1 MARSTPESEPRLFY
15 GPGPGLRLL
24 LIAGVCVAL
33 MVLDH
38 RDQHLKDI
46 RRYLAAAV
54 HPIQQLADA
63 PFAIVHWTRD
73 NLAARSELTTR
84 NRQLARELLVQ
95 NARLQQMA
103 TLEAENNRLRAL
115 LDSTAKVGNKVI
127 VAEILSVDMDPL
139 RHRIMINK
147 GSRQG
152 AYVGQALID
161 AKGVVGQV
169 VRDQLR
175 SSEALLITDP
185 DHAIPVEI
193 VRNSL
198 RTIAVGTGDLDSL
211 SLPYLARNA
220 DIRKGDLLVS
230 SGLGGSFPWGYP
242 VAKVTE
248 VRGDTGEAF
257 LRVRAEPAAA
267 LDRIREVLLVVPQP
281 EAPVAPAEPA
291 APAPKVPSKAA
302 KAPAAKPAVP
312 AETPAPTPAVPSAPV
327 PAPEPVE

>member
-1 MARSTPESEPRLFY
+1 M
-15 GPGPGLRLL
+15 RLL
-24 LIAGVCVAL
+24 LITGVCVAL

-38 RDQHLKDI
+38 RDQHLRDI

-63 PFAIVHWTRD
+63 PFAIGRWTRE
-73 NLAARSELTTR
+73 NLAARSDLTAR
-84 NRQLARELLVQ
+84 NKQLARELLEQ
-95 NARLQQMA
+95 DARLQRMA
-103 TLEAENNRLRAL
+103 TLEAENDRLRAL

-139 RHRIMINK
+139 RHRILINK
-147 GSRQG
+147 GSGQG
-152 AYVGQALID
+152 AFVGQALID
-161 AKGVVGQV
+161 AKGIVGQV

-185 DHAIPVEI
+185 DHAIPVEV

-230 SGLGGSFPWGYP
+230 SGLGGAFPWGYP
-242 VAKVTE
+242 VATVTE

-281 EAPVAPAEPA
+281 EAPALPTEPLETAPKAMPRPGKTTVKSEAPAG
-291 APAPKVPSKAA
+291 APSP
-302 KAPAAKPAVP
+302 KPADV
-312 AETPAPTPAVPSAPV
+312 SAPV
-327 PAPEPVE
+327 PAADPVE